1 MEDAANASTGTI
13 VFAVIFYSACSS
25 MMIIANKL
33 SVKSL
38 PYPSMVASIQLT
50 FCMFVVMGIKFLKIR
65 PVDDFVWSKIKPY
78 MVRRIASRQTYP
90 APPRVDR
97 SAAAA
102 RLSPTR
108 DGIR

>member
-1 MEDAANASTGTI
+1 MENAATASTGTI
-13 VFAVIFYSACSS
+13 AFAVVFYSACSS

-50 FCMFVVMGIKFLKIR
+50 FCMFVVMGIKFFKIR

-78 MVRRIASRQTYP
+78 MVRRFA
-90 APPRVDR
+90 V
-97 SAAAA
+97 
-102 RLSPTR
+102 
-108 DGIR
+108 